1 MKKELKL
8 KFSPGFLLNADNLN
22 IIEYNEPAESKKY
35 IPNWYKRLSKFHK
48 SNSLN
53 KLHPINDRG
62 TDGSAAST
70 KLCMPFFDALTSGY
84 LITLPYDLL
93 ITDDNGKPLISFQ
106 GPENIQPLKLR
117 DPQGNELLQIPTGYS
132 DMHFVWCMPISI
144 KLPDGYSFLITHPFN
159 RFDLPFITMTG
170 IIDANFA
177 LQPNSNLPF
186 FIKQGFEGMV
196 PQGTPIAQILPFKRE
211 SWQLNKK
218 NGLVLEGENILRKSK
233 SVFYNWYKKTYWE
246 RKEYN

>member
-1 MKKELKL
+1 MPIKKNK
-8 KFSPGFLLNADNLN
+8 
-22 IIEYNEPAESKKY
+22 IEYESVEKSFDKGFVPSKSI
-35 IPNWYKRLSKFHK
+35 IPEWYRKATRWQNNNMIVNGQIGNQTFK
-48 SNSLN
+48 
-53 KLHPINDRG
+53 
-62 TDGSAAST
+62 A
-70 KLCMPFFDALTSGY
+70 CMPFFDSLTSGY

-93 ITDDNGKPLISFQ
+93 ITDDNGKPLVSFQ
-106 GPENIQPLKLR
+106 GPGDIQLLKLR
-117 DPQGNELLQIPTGYS
+117 DPQGNELLQIPTGHS
-132 DMHFVWCMPISI
+132 DMHFSWCMPISI
-144 KLPDGYSFLITHPFN
+144 KLPSGYSFLITHPFN
-159 RFDLPFITMTG
+159 RFDLPFTTMTG

-186 FIKQGFEGMV
+186 FIKQGFEGIV

-218 NGLVLEGENILRKSK
+218 DGLVLEGENISRKSN

>member
-1 MKKELKL
+1 MPIKKNK
-8 KFSPGFLLNADNLN
+8 
-22 IIEYNEPAESKKY
+22 IEYESVETSFDKGLVPSKSI
-35 IPNWYKRLSKFHK
+35 IPEWYKKTPRWQ
-48 SNSLN
+48 NN
-53 KLHPINDRG
+53 NMIVNG
-62 TDGSAAST
+62 QIGSQTFKA
-70 KLCMPFFDALTSGY
+70 CMPFFDALTSGY

-93 ITDDNGKPLISFQ
+93 ITDDNGKPLVSFQ

-132 DMHFVWCMPISI
+132 DMHFVWCMPVSI
-144 KLPDGYSFLITHPFN
+144 KLPHGYSFLITHPFN

-170 IIDANFA
+170 VIDANFA

-186 FIKQGFEGMV
+186 FIKQGFEGLV

-211 SWQLNKK
+211 QWQLNKK
-218 NGLVLEGENILRKSK
+218 NGLILEGENMLRKSK